1 MNIDIGPMSNNML
14 SLDEAW
20 LYCACLYHGGYSDWR
35 MIDYNEVAQ
44 VTALNDIELPVL
56 WHLSDLKLSR
66 ATRAGVKW
74 RIIPVRDL

>member
-1 MNIDIGPMSNNML
+1 MIEIGTFHHVRL
-14 SLDEAW
+14 QYDEAW
-20 LYCACLYHGGYSDWR
+20 LYCACLYHDGYSDWR

-44 VTALNDIELPVL
+44 VTALNDIELPVV